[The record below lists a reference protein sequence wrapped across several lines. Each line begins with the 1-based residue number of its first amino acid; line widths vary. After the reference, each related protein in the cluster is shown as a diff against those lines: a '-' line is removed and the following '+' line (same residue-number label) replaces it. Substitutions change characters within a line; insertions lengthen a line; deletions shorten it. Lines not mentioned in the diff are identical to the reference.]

1 MYNLLEYISNYSDTA
16 GNLWFYYNEEAV
28 NFGNDI
34 ANTNAFKSF
43 EYKTKLIGSTA
54 NGILEDATFAV
65 PLQNQSNFQRSLETQ
80 LINCKVEL
88 KLRRTKHCVL
98 CVTANDN
105 NNDNPNKTIFTVKGT
120 KLYVHVVSKRKPKII
135 KTSSQRI

>member
-1 MYNLLEYISNYSDTA
+1 MPMYNLLEYISNYSDTA

-65 PLQNQSNFQRSLETQ
+65 PLQNQSNF
-80 LINCKVEL
+80 
-88 KLRRTKHCVL
+88 
-98 CVTANDN
+98 
-105 NNDNPNKTIFTVKGT
+105 
-120 KLYVHVVSKRKPKII
+120 
-135 KTSSQRI
+135 